1 MKKHEV
7 VELVNQLPEGEDV
20 DTEKL
25 IETLYLRAK
34 LDRAEEALAHGDTL
48 THQQVVGESKSWFK

>member
-7 VELVNQLPEGEDV
+7 VELLKQFREDEDV

-25 IETLYLRAK
+25 IETLYLKAK
-34 LDRAEEALAHGDTL
+34 LDRDEEALARGDTL
-48 THQQVVGESKSWFK
+48 THQQLVEESKSWFK

>member
-7 VELVNQLPEGEDV
+7 VELLKQFREDEDV

-25 IETLYLRAK
+25 IETLYLKAK
-34 LDRAEEALAHGDTL
+34 LDRAEEALARGDTL
-48 THQQVVGESKSWFK
+48 THQQLVEESKSWFK

>member
-7 VELVNQLPEGEDV
+7 VELLNQFPEDEDV

-25 IETLYLRAK
+25 IETLYLRTK
-34 LDRAEEALAHGDTL
+34 LDRAEEALARGETL
-48 THQQVVGESKSWFK
+48 THQELVEESKSWFK

>member
-7 VELVNQLPEGEDV
+7 VELLNQFPEDV

-34 LDRAEEALAHGDTL
+34 LDHAEEALAR
-48 THQQVVGESKSWFK
+48 GESLAHEDLVKESNAWFS